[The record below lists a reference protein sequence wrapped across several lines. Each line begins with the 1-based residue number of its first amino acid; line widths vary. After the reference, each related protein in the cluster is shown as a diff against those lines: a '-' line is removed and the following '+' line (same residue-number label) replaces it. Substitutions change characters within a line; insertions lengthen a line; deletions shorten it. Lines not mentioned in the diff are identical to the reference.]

1 MNRVLLLATGLT
13 IIACGS
19 SAFAQS
25 SSSLSDVPIES
36 TTPNASVAQN
46 FQYMN
51 HPPVAAPASS
61 TAQTQ
66 GGRGHRRRQ
75 STGTADSSGADSSQ
89 P

>member
-13 IIACGS
+13 VLASGS
-19 SAFAQS
+19 SVFAQS
-25 SSSLSDVPIES
+25 STSLSDVPSES
-36 TTPNASVAQN
+36 NAANASVSQN

-66 GGRGHRRRQ
+66 GGHGHRRRQ
-75 STGTADSSGADSSQ
+75 STSTADSSGSDSSQ